1 MQEKWGQHLYT
12 ITLVCLSERRGPAT
26 WHCRYGTETFKWSAE
41 NHMFKLQND
50 GWSTSHSGVCYMLS
64 RCCLESSAFLAPAKI
79 PQEQHDMQV
88 FLTRQRL
95 IVGFLGFPSL
105 LGMIWGQTSHQANRS
120 AIFKPLQCPNHTSLN
135 KCLNYCTCLK
145 GMFPT

>member
-1 MQEKWGQHLYT
+1 MRATFIHNHTCVPVREKRPSNL
-12 ITLVCLSERRGPAT
+12 TLQIWDRNIQMI
-26 WHCRYGTETFKWSAE
+26 CRKPYVQTPEWW
-41 NHMFKLQND
+41 MIY
-50 GWSTSHSGVCYMLS
+50 SHSGVYYMLL
-64 RCCLESSAFLAPAKI
+64 RCCLETSAFLAPAKI

-88 FLTRQRL
+88 FLTWQRL
-95 IVGFLGFPSL
+95 IMGFLGFPSL

-120 AIFKPLQCPNHTSLN
+120 AIFKPLQRSNHTSLN